1 MIRIGIICPSEIAFR
16 RFLPALKKCQEYSY
30 VGVAVADKSEW
41 FGESADSV
49 SDSEFEKTRSGELEK
64 AENFR
69 NEYSGK
75 IFENYASLI
84 SDPEI
89 DAVYVPLPPALHF
102 KWAEMALKNG
112 KHVLVEKP
120 STVSGEDSRKLIS
133 LAKEKGRALH
143 ENYMFAFHDQLK
155 AINEIVSNGTLGAVR
170 LYRLDFGFPRRS
182 MRDFRYSRNMGGGAL
197 LDCGGYTLKYAT
209 MLLGED
215 ARLEYARMNYT
226 DEFEVDLY
234 GSAALSNKDGQ
245 VVQIGFGMDNAYKCT
260 LEIWGSEGRLVT
272 GRVLTAPAGFTPSY
286 ELIRGNGSEVH
297 DLPADDTFFKSLK
310 YFSSCISDLEIR
322 EESYRNIQKQADL
335 VDEFRKLSEQ

>member
-1 MIRIGIICPSEIAFR
+1 MIKIGIICPSEIAFR
-16 RFLPALKKCQEYSY
+16 RFLPALKKCPDYSY
-30 VGVAVADKSEW
+30 VGVAVADKAEW
-41 FGESADSV
+41 FGESAASV
-49 SDSEFEKTRSGELEK
+49 SDSEFEKIRSGEMEK

-69 NEYSGK
+69 NEYEGK
-75 IFENYASLI
+75 IFGSYIELI
-84 SDPEI
+84 SDPDI

-120 STVSGEDSRKLIS
+120 STISGEDSGKLIT
-133 LAKEKGRALH
+133 LARGKGLALH

-155 AINEIVSNGTLGAVR
+155 AIKEIVNSGKLGAVR

-182 MRDFRYSRNMGGGAL
+182 MRDFRYSRKMGGGAL

-209 MLLGED
+209 MLLGDD
-215 ARLEYARMNYT
+215 ARLDYARMNYT

-234 GSAALSNKDGQ
+234 GSAALSNKEGQ

-286 ELIRGNGSEVH
+286 ELIRGNESEVH
-297 DLPADDTFFKSLK
+297 DLPADDTFLKSLQ
-310 YFSSCISDLEIR
+310 YFSRCISDPQIR

-335 VDEFRKLSEQ
+335 VDEFRRLSEQ

>member
-30 VGVAVADKSEW
+30 VGVAVADKAEW
-41 FGESADSV
+41 FGDSADSV

-133 LAKEKGRALH
+133 LAKEKGLALH
-143 ENYMFAFHDQLK
+143 
-155 AINEIVSNGTLGAVR
+155 
-170 LYRLDFGFPRRS
+170 
-182 MRDFRYSRNMGGGAL
+182 
-197 LDCGGYTLKYAT
+197 
-209 MLLGED
+209 
-215 ARLEYARMNYT
+215 
-226 DEFEVDLY
+226 
-234 GSAALSNKDGQ
+234 
-245 VVQIGFGMDNAYKCT
+245 
-260 LEIWGSEGRLVT
+260 
-272 GRVLTAPAGFTPSY
+272 
-286 ELIRGNGSEVH
+286 
-297 DLPADDTFFKSLK
+297 
-310 YFSSCISDLEIR
+310 
-322 EESYRNIQKQADL
+322 
-335 VDEFRKLSEQ
+335 